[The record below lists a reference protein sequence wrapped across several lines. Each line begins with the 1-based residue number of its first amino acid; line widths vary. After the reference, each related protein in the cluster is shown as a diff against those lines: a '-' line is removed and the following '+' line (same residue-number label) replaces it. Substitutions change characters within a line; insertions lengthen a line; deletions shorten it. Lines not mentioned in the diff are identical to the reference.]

1 MSAYNSNSNTDAPY
15 PTQRS
20 SAGQQAG
27 IHQAIPVHI
36 PDQGPPLVHHPAPTE
51 EQLTQYSSLA
61 NWSGG
66 NPRATNFSPP
76 SAWPAGANGKQVGAA
91 SHGFKDSGTSSS
103 SLANRNGGNPI
114 PTSFS
119 PPIGRQPGSGT
130 SSDHP
135 AASEGSPGTSSD
147 RNEYSMPVELG
158 DLSIFD
164 SDKRRRSPSNFKFD
178 DWQKVILCD
187 FYTRETASPDYEQ
200 IRGLSEQLGG
210 VSETSIET
218 WFYAKRRKDRVG
230 IQQPPRAR
238 ILLNEGQQ
246 ARLEKAF
253 KENPFLPNARSM
265 ALARELDLSERA
277 VATRFKEGRM
287 RKQSGR

>member
-1 MSAYNSNSNTDAPY
+1 MSAYNSNSNTDASY
-15 PTQRS
+15 PTQTPS
-20 SAGQQAG
+20 TGQQAG
-27 IHQAIPVHI
+27 IHQAIPV
-36 PDQGPPLVHHPAPTE
+36 PMPYQGLPLVHHPTPTE

-61 NWSGG
+61 DWSGG

-76 SAWPAGANGKQVGAA
+76 SAWPGASGNQVGPA
-91 SHGFKDSGTSSS
+91 SQGLKGSGTSSS

-114 PTSFS
+114 ATSFS

-130 SSDHP
+130 SSDQP

-147 RNEYSMPVELG
+147 RSGYSMPVELG

-178 DWQKVILCD
+178 DWQKEILCD
-187 FYTRETASPDYEQ
+187 FYTRQTASPDYEQ

-218 WFYAKRRKDRVG
+218 WYAPTV
-230 IQQPPRAR
+230 
-238 ILLNEGQQ
+238 
-246 ARLEKAF
+246 
-253 KENPFLPNARSM
+253 
-265 ALARELDLSERA
+265 
-277 VATRFKEGRM
+277 VA
-287 RKQSGR
+287 SSS